1 MPSEH
6 PKIARWTERL
16 VAFLIDIAVYI
27 PMALVIEFG
36 LPTYNIDSVGPV
48 EVIALL
54 LPNLS
59 FIVYLTAMEHVTGTT
74 VGRRVMRLRVIAI
87 DGSKPT
93 IYGLLLSNFGKTFL
107 LLVDVIAG
115 LIFVKGTRQR
125 IFASWGKVVVV
136 KMPKSEQNNKFTLD

>member
-1 MPSEH
+1 MPSEQ

-16 VAFLIDIAVYI
+16 VAFLIDGLVYM
-27 PMALVIEFG
+27 PMAIAIEFG

-54 LPNLS
+54 LPSMS
-59 FIVYLTAMEHVTGTT
+59 FIVYLTAMEHITGTT
-74 VGRRVMRLRVIAI
+74 VGRRVMRLRVIATN
-87 DGSKPT
+87 GSKPT

-136 KMPKSEQNNKFTLD
+136 KMPKHEKNTKFELD